1 MSSKHDPVARADR
14 DNRTEPTEQLHTCV
28 RSTSDVQ
35 DPNSL
40 NFQIPSIL
48 KRIVGNGTNAK
59 SGT

>member
-35 DPNSL
+35 
-40 NFQIPSIL
+40 
-48 KRIVGNGTNAK
+48 GTYIHVIGA
-59 SGT
+59 